1 VLEPHPGDT
10 TLVFRIALGFVALL
24 LAAQLVRVE
33 RDNPPVQG
41 EVPAPPEVR
50 AILERS
56 CYDCHSRK
64 TRWPWYAHVAPT
76 SWLVTHDVHH
86 ARRHLD
92 FTAWDTYSEKKRAK
106 RLREAWHEVKDGEM
120 PLWYYLPMHPAA
132 RLSDADRTLLHEWTR
147 AAAGPVPPGADS
159 PAPEH

>member
-1 VLEPHPGDT
+1 LLPRFAVGL
-10 TLVFRIALGFVALL
+10 LALL
-24 LAAQLVRVE
+24 LAVQLVPVE
-33 RDNPPVQG
+33 RDNPRIEG

-64 TRWPWYAHVAPT
+64 TRWPWYSYVAPA
-76 SWLVTHDVHH
+76 SWLLARDVHE

-106 RLREAWHEVKDGEM
+106 RLREAWEEVKEGDM
-120 PLWYYLPMHPAA
+120 PLWFYLPLHPDA
-132 RLSDADRTLLHEWTR
+132 RLSDADRERLHEWTR
-147 AAAGPVPPGADS
+147 AASGAAPPAAG
-159 PAPEH
+159 